1 MGKRV
6 RYRQASFTGVDG
18 GSGAGLEDTGSE
30 AEAGDTDFG
39 AEVDARSQERPAREA
54 YERGPR
60 ERHVHEMHVHE
71 MHAHKMHARK
81 KAHER
86 EIFMRC
92 TPLRCMPCEIQACEI
107 YAYERH
113 TPMIARER
121 IGAGKNNCAAGCQKR
136 RYGSTQAY
144 L

>member
-1 MGKRV
+1 MEKRV

-18 GSGAGLEDTGSE
+18 GSGAGLEDAGSE
-30 AEAGDTDFG
+30 AEAEDTDFG
-39 AEVDARSQERPAREA
+39 TEVDAR
-54 YERGPR
+54 PR

-92 TPLRCMPCEIQACEI
+92 TPLRCMPCDIQACEI